1 MKKLI
6 LILIIALTSFS
17 CTQEPKVKEELKLI
31 FEKYNVNTVQPYID
45 IENSNIHEGKQKKH
59 LLIKYKIEDSGLEL
73 EIAQNDI
80 DGPNGM
86 INVSDTDNVFITYS
100 SIQNVY
106 TQSKWNEY
114 DPDRIKIIIVLNK

>member
-1 MKKLI
+1 MKKIIII
-6 LILIIALTSFS
+6 LTIILTSFS
-17 CTQEPKVKEELKLI
+17 CTQEPKVKEELKSI
-31 FEKYNVNTVQPYID
+31 FEKYNANSAQPYID
-45 IENSNIHEGKQKKH
+45 IENSNIHKGKQEQH
-59 LLIKYKIEDSGLEL
+59 LLIKYKIEDSGVEL

-80 DGPNGM
+80 GGPDGM
-86 INVSDTDNVFITYS
+86 INVSDTDKVFITYS